1 VLEDVVRKGSSS
13 RDFFGTAYG
22 KSGEKYEGFQ
32 FGSGASYD
40 DTLLLIEPG
49 AAAAYEAAN
58 KAPAPTAG
66 GTSAGVGGAPV
77 GSNGGMTVAA
87 PPGTPGPGGMS
98 PARRYR
104 VFRGA
109 VGVNSTLAKSQLNKI
124 AEEVIALLT
133 ADPNA
138 TVNVTL
144 EIDAEFDRGVDD
156 NVKRSV
162 SENAD
167 SLGFKTKEWE

>member
-1 VLEDVVRKGSSS
+1 MNIGDLQPGHSLIGLTPSLVCKVVAVNRIA
-13 RDFFGTAYG
+13 D
-22 KSGEKYEGFQ
+22 
-32 FGSGASYD
+32 
-40 DTLLLIEPG
+40 
-49 AAAAYEAAN
+49 N
-58 KAPAPTAG
+58 AG
-66 GTSAGVGGAPV
+66 QVIY
-77 GSNGGMTVAA
+77 
-87 PPGTPGPGGMS
+87 GTPD
-98 PARRYR
+98 
-104 VFRGA
+104 
-109 VGVNSTLAKSQLNKI
+109 VNSTPVESQLNKI

-144 EIDAEFDRGVDD
+144 EIDAEFDRGVDE

>member
-1 VLEDVVRKGSSS
+1 
-13 RDFFGTAYG
+13 
-22 KSGEKYEGFQ
+22 
-32 FGSGASYD
+32 
-40 DTLLLIEPG
+40 
-49 AAAAYEAAN
+49 
-58 KAPAPTAG
+58 
-66 GTSAGVGGAPV
+66 
-77 GSNGGMTVAA
+77 MT
-87 PPGTPGPGGMS
+87 

-156 NVKRSV
+156 SVKRSV
-162 SENAD
+162 TENAG
-167 SLGFKTKEWE
+167 SLGFKTKDWE